1 MSFRRSSRRRA
12 PKSSPS
18 SVPERAT
25 SDPGA
30 VVALVHLG
38 CARNQIDSELILA
51 RLAEQGLSIT
61 GDPAQA
67 DTVVLN
73 TCSFIGP
80 ARLESEQAILGLLE
94 RKRRGEIARVVVAGC
109 LVQRFQ
115 RDLVRRFPG
124 VDLFAEISD
133 GRELARRVSALAAGR
148 SIPAYL
154 ENGGLREPDRDAAR
168 LLSTPGSYAYLR
180 ISHGCDHTCAFCA
193 IPAIRG
199 PHRSKRPDDLLEE
212 ARELIGAGVRELV
225 LVAEDSTAWGRDLG
239 LELPVLVEALAEL
252 PGEHRLRVMYAYP
265 NHFPWGLTRLLRE
278 HPRVIPY
285 LDIPEQHAST
295 SVLRAM
301 RRSGS
306 GAAVRAILDRLR
318 AEVPGI
324 TLRTTVLVGFPGERE
339 EDVDELCDFVRDY
352 GLGRMGAFVY
362 SPEEGTPGFGLE
374 GGVDPEVMERRRER
388 VLAVRDQVL
397 RASQAARIG
406 SEIEVLVDSGGAG
419 GDAPPIARTEMDA
432 PEVDLVARLD
442 GVPAAVGD
450 RVRVR
455 VSGLDVES
463 NLLCVPCRTPRERR
477 SPRSPGLR
485 GRAP

>member
-1 MSFRRSSRRRA
+1 MTSRT
-12 PKSSPS
+12 
-18 SVPERAT
+18 RAT
-25 SDPGA
+25 ARTTSSTSAGADPPA
-30 VVALVHLG
+30 TPLALVALVHLG

-51 RLAEQGLSIT
+51 RLVEAGLSIT

-80 ARLESEQAILGLLE
+80 ARLESERAIRHLLA
-94 RKRRGEIARVVVAGC
+94 RKRRGELERVVVAGC

-115 RDLVRRFPG
+115 RELVARFPA

-133 GRELARRVSALAAGR
+133 GRELARRVAALAAGR
-148 SIPAYL
+148 TIPAYL
-154 ENGGLREPDRDAAR
+154 ENGGLREPARDAAR
-168 LLSTPGSYAYLR
+168 LLSTPRSYAYLR
-180 ISHGCDHTCAFCA
+180 ISHGCDHACAFCA
-193 IPAIRG
+193 IPSIRG
-199 PHRSKRPDDLLEE
+199 PHRSKRLDDLLDE
-212 ARELIGAGVRELV
+212 ARELITAGVCELV

-239 LELPVLVEALAEL
+239 LELPDLVEALADLE
-252 PGEHRLRVMYAYP
+252 GGHRLRVMYAYP

-278 HPRVIPY
+278 HPRVLPY
-285 LDIPEQHAST
+285 LDVPVQHAST

-306 GAAVRAILDRLR
+306 GAAVRRLLDRLR
-318 AEVPGI
+318 EEVPGI

-339 EDVDELCDFVRDY
+339 EDVEELCTFVRDY

-362 SPEEGTPGFGLE
+362 SPEEGTPGFDLE
-374 GGVDPEVMERRRER
+374 GRVDPQLMERRRER

-397 RASQAARIG
+397 RASQAALIG
-406 SEIEVLVDSGGAG
+406 SEIEVLVDSGSAG
-419 GDAPPIARTEMDA
+419 DDAPGIARTEMDA

-442 GVPAAVGD
+442 GVRAAVGD

-455 VSGLDVES
+455 VRELDPES
-463 NLLCVPCRTPRERR
+463 NLVCVPRETPRDARP
-477 SPRSPGLR
+477 PRSPGA
-485 GRAP
+485 GGKAP